1 MKAVNKRKKS
11 LLLYVNLFSRF
22 AGGRERGTILG
33 KRYRGKQKRR
43 SEWKERRAYRR
54 ERKEGGGGIFRENR
68 FQVPDSRSGKRL
80 LFQRNFYIYPLVKR
94 KPRICFYSRILLVTS
109 HSGFPF
115 LFFFLSLF
123 SSLFFFFN
131 ARHVLLPSP
140 ESLLHATR
148 SLILAIFSTSRSA
161 NSSRSGRASVH
172 RSGGVVVYFV
182 PVWIDLL
189 AACLPQHGETF
200 RSPRNWSSPRE
211 KEGNGERERLY
222 FRMCRAKYERN
233 SSTGEDEDRPR

>member
-1 MKAVNKRKKS
+1 MSICS
-11 LLLYVNLFSRF
+11 LGSQ
-22 AGGRERGTILG
+22 GGRERGTILG

-54 ERKEGGGGIFRENR
+54 EREEGGGEKNFSREPFPGAR
-68 FQVPDSRSGKRL
+68 FSVGETFIVPTKLLYLSIGKTKASYL
-80 LFQRNFYIYPLVKR
+80 
-94 KPRICFYSRILLVTS
+94 
-109 HSGFPF
+109 F
-115 LFFFLSLF
+115 LFPYSPRHVSFRFPVSFFFSLSFLF
-123 SSLFFFFN
+123 SLFFFN

>member
-1 MKAVNKRKKS
+1 MRIVAK
-11 LLLYVNLFSRF
+11 
-22 AGGRERGTILG
+22 GRR
-33 KRYRGKQKRR
+33 
-43 SEWKERRAYRR
+43 
-54 ERKEGGGGIFRENR
+54 GGGGNFSREPFPGAR
-68 FQVPDSRSGKRL
+68 FSVGETFIVPTKLLYLSIGKTKASYL
-80 LFQRNFYIYPLVKR
+80 
-94 KPRICFYSRILLVTS
+94 
-109 HSGFPF
+109 F
-115 LFFFLSLF
+115 LFPYSPRHVSFRFPVSFFFSLSFLF
-123 SSLFFFFN
+123 SLFFFN

-200 RSPRNWSSPRE
+200 RSPRN
-211 KEGNGERERLY
+211 
-222 FRMCRAKYERN
+222 
-233 SSTGEDEDRPR
+233 

>member
-22 AGGRERGTILG
+22 AGGEGERNDSREALSRET
-33 KRYRGKQKRR
+33 K
-43 SEWKERRAYRR
+43 KEIRMKGEACVSS
-54 ERKEGGGGIFRENR
+54 RKEGGGGGGIFRENR

-200 RSPRNWSSPRE
+200 RSPRN
-211 KEGNGERERLY
+211 
-222 FRMCRAKYERN
+222 
-233 SSTGEDEDRPR
+233 

>member
-1 MKAVNKRKKS
+1 MRIVAKGRRGEGKK
-11 LLLYVNLFSRF
+11 
-22 AGGRERGTILG
+22 
-33 KRYRGKQKRR
+33 
-43 SEWKERRAYRR
+43 
-54 ERKEGGGGIFRENR
+54 IFRENR

-200 RSPRNWSSPRE
+200 RSPRN
-211 KEGNGERERLY
+211 
-222 FRMCRAKYERN
+222 
-233 SSTGEDEDRPR
+233 

>member
-1 MKAVNKRKKS
+1 MRIVAK
-11 LLLYVNLFSRF
+11 
-22 AGGRERGTILG
+22 GRR
-33 KRYRGKQKRR
+33 
-43 SEWKERRAYRR
+43 
-54 ERKEGGGGIFRENR
+54 GGGGIFRENR

-189 AACLPQHGETF
+189 AACLPQHGETYVPF
-200 RSPRNWSSPRE
+200 SSKLILP
-211 KEGNGERERLY
+211 ERERGKWREGEVV
-222 FRMCRAKYERN
+222 FSNVSSEVRAKF
-233 SSTGEDEDRPR
+233 